1 MSHALQTI
9 LRMFSPRRPRLWA
22 LLLLTAVVA
31 LPAAAQEAVPT
42 QVTVR
47 AVSNDAKL
55 IQDPVGG
62 AHITIEDAETG
73 AVLAEGQQTGD
84 SGSTDKI
91 MRQPHQRGASIYEAP
106 GAAKYET
113 TLDLAEPTRV
123 RVTAEGPLDYPQA
136 LQTASKTV
144 TLMPGEDVTGDGI
157 TLTLHGFIV
166 EVLSPT
172 ATDVTAGEDVA
183 VRARVRMMCGCPTEP
198 GGLWDANRY
207 TIQAQLLRDG
217 RVVAE
222 APLSF
227 AGTTNEY
234 DGTLTVPDEGA
245 TEVRVTARDAERVN
259 FGMGT
264 APLTGE

>member
-1 MSHALQTI
+1 MTHTLQKPLRASAL
-9 LRMFSPRRPRLWA
+9 RRPRLWA
-22 LLLLTAVVA
+22 LLLLAVVVS

-62 AHITIEDAETG
+62 AHITIENAETG
-73 AVLAEGQQTGD
+73 DVLAEGRQTGD

-91 MRQPHQRGASIYEAP
+91 MRQPRERGATIYDVP

-113 TLDLAEPTRV
+113 TLDLTEPTRV
-123 RVTAEGPLDYPQA
+123 RVTAKGPLDYPQA
-136 LQTASKTV
+136 MQTASTTV
-144 TLMPGEDVTGDGI
+144 LLVPGEDVTGDGI

-172 ATDVTAGEDVA
+172 ATDVDAGEEVP
-183 VRARVRMMCGCPTEP
+183 VKARVRMMCGCPTEP

-234 DGTLTVPDEGA
+234 DGTLTVPNEGA
-245 TEVRVTARDAERVN
+245 TDVRVTARDAERGN

>member
-1 MSHALQTI
+1 MTHALQKI
-9 LRMFSPRRPRLWA
+9 LPAFSHLRPWPWT
-22 LLLLTAVVA
+22 LLLLAVVA
-31 LPAAAQEAVPT
+31 LPAAAQDAVPT

-62 AHITIEDAETG
+62 AHITIENAETG
-73 AVLAEGQQTGD
+73 AVLAEGQQTGN

-106 GAAKYET
+106 GAAKYRA
-113 TLDLAEPTRV
+113 TLNLTEPTRV

-136 LQTASKTV
+136 LQSTSKTI

-166 EVLSPT
+166 EILSPT
-172 ATDVTAGEDVA
+172 ATDITAGKDVP
-183 VRARVRMMCGCPTEP
+183 VRARVQMMCGCPTEP

-217 RVVAE
+217 RIVDE

-227 AGTTNEY
+227 AGTMNEY
-234 DGTLTVPDEGA
+234 DGNLTVPDEGA
-245 TEVRVTARDAERVN
+245 TKVRVTARDAERVN
-259 FGMGT
+259 FGMET
-264 APLTGE
+264 TPLTDE